1 MTKLAFSMLLVI
13 ASMPLA
19 AQTQSHPIGGKTR
32 PFSASTTPSYKD
44 PNLRQSR
51 AHPDRSTVSPEG
63 RGSNVKMDQ
72 QLDKMERQ
80 TNQILSQS
88 APKQKTSV
96 PKYQPQPEKK
106 TTGFEQT
113 MPVHAQGNGLKSTAS
128 TNHRSN
134 QPTRAASR
142 YR

>member
-1 MTKLAFSMLLVI
+1 MTKLAFSIVLVI
-13 ASMPLA
+13 ACLPLA
-19 AQTQSHPIGGKTR
+19 AQNQSHPIGGKTR

-51 AHPDRSTVSPEG
+51 VHPDRTTVSPEG
-63 RGSNVKMDQ
+63 GGSSVKANQ

-88 APKQKTSV
+88 APKQKTFV
-96 PKYQPQPEKK
+96 PKYQTQPEKK

-113 MPVHAQGNGLKSTAS
+113 MPVRGQGNGLKSAAS
-128 TNHRSN
+128 SNHRSN
-134 QPTRAASR
+134 QPPRAASR
-142 YR
+142 YH